1 MKIQIILDKD
11 MFEAVDNTLRVFCF
25 KTIHALE
32 LATCQDLD
40 RIEEHDCYI
49 FHDNN
54 LSALLKAL
62 SKATGENIT
71 IENFRG

>member
-11 MFEAVDNTLRVFCF
+11 MFKAVDDSLLVFCF

-40 RIEEHDCYI
+40 RIEEYNCYI
-49 FHDNN
+49 FHDND
-54 LSALLKAL
+54 LSALLNAL
-62 SKATGENIT
+62 SQATGENIT